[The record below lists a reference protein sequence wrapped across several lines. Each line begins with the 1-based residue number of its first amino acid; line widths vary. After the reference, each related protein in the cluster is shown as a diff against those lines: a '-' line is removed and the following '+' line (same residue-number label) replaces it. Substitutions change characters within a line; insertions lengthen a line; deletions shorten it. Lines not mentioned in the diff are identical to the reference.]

1 MPQPHRDWSNG
12 PGWSTRPEALHEIFA
27 RVAAAFPDSLALVS
41 NRGNQSYQE
50 LNRHA
55 GDWAREL
62 ARAGVGPGC
71 IVPIALDRGVD
82 LVTALLAVLKCGAA
96 YSLLD
101 TGWPAARLRAVT
113 GQLSS
118 PVVIT
123 RRDAA
128 PFPAKA
134 RWSPPGHRPAAALAS
149 PPPTVPSTQACCV
162 FFTSGTTGRPKGA
175 VSPHKATARLFQCG
189 GFAAFGPGTVMPLAA
204 AVAWDAF
211 SLELWAPLLHGG
223 TSVLID
229 EPFLSAAALRAA
241 IAGHGVNT
249 VWVTS
254 SLFNLIVDED
264 LEAMRGLS
272 QVMTGG
278 ERLSVPHV
286 RRFLAH
292 HPEITLI
299 NGYGPVESTVFAT
312 TRRITAED
320 CERRGGIP
328 LGSPVPGTS
337 VYVLDGR
344 RQCAIGETG
353 DIYIAGDGL
362 ALGYL
367 GDPRLTAE
375 KFTEAMIDGRRLRVY
390 RTGDLGA
397 WHAEGFLEY
406 HGRADRQLKIRGHR
420 VEPAEIERQVER
432 LLPEV
437 SACTVV
443 AVRDDQATARA
454 LVAFCVPVRA
464 GDQLAGAR
472 EVLDRHLVTYQRP
485 AQVVSVEKFPVTAQG
500 KLDEGALLDRL
511 RTGSASPAQRDPGA
525 KPSGQDRPVRLVV
538 EIFRQVLGVTAV
550 PAQASF
556 FDLGGDSLAAARA
569 CARLSAKL
577 GRPVPLAWI
586 YESPTA
592 AALGASLRERAAPA
606 GSALT
611 AGPDI
616 VPLSPMQLVFLT
628 RHLTTPTERTGYCLM
643 FWRIDGALD
652 TAALE
657 RAIAVL
663 HARHEPLRAAYR
675 ADPRPGAVVTG
686 IAAPALEILPPRAT
700 TSAAVDAL
708 RMLFQEG
715 LEPAEA
721 DLWRTAIVPIE
732 EGGGWVFGLVVHHI
746 AFDGW
751 SEPVLARDLSDAY
764 AGHLPP
770 GKPPPGLAQ
779 LAARTASVHPPAEF
793 VNRVEAVRQEIHGVP
808 ELRWPAV
815 AASRAPGTA
824 APGQLRAAVTRSVL
838 AGIEA
843 RAARLRVSS
852 FAVLLAA
859 WAATIASVC
868 GQDDFAVG
876 VPVAQRTDPVLAQ
889 TIGCYINTIALRL
902 RGPAIQGGEQGIG
915 AVAAALR
922 RALAASDIPF
932 EAVARRERSPGGRT
946 PVFQT
951 LFALQDNAAPRLE
964 LPGAT
969 ATFLRQPYLDLPLEL
984 HAELWPDERGGLDVV
999 ISYQPRAVSGAV
1011 VAELMRR
1018 YRDALA
1024 HSAREGRG
1032 VWMGQD
1038 SDHGERQVKGMDFL
1052 GQSQ

>member
-1 MPQPHRDWSNG
+1 MPRPHRDWSNG
-12 PGWSTRPEALHEIFA
+12 PEWSTRPEALHEIFA
-27 RVAAAFPDSLALVS
+27 RVAAAFPDNLALVS
-41 NRGNQSYQE
+41 NRENHSYQE
-50 LNRHA
+50 LNRRA
-55 GDWAREL
+55 DDWAHEL
-62 ARAGVGPGC
+62 ALAGVGPGR
-71 IVPIALDRGVD
+71 IVPIVLDRGVD

-101 TGWPAARLRAVT
+101 TGWPVARLREVT

-118 PVVIT
+118 PVVIA

-134 RWSPPGHRPAAALAS
+134 RWSPPGPRPATALTS
-149 PPPTVPSTQACCV
+149 PAPAVSSTQACCV

-175 VSPHKATARLFQCG
+175 VSPHKATARLFQSG
-189 GFAAFGPGTVMPLAA
+189 GFAAFAPDTVMPLAA

-241 IAGHGVNT
+241 IAEHGVNT

-278 ERLSVPHV
+278 ERLSVPYV

-312 TRRITAED
+312 TRQITVED

-328 LGSPVPGTS
+328 LGRPVPGTS
-337 VYVLDGR
+337 VYVLDGA
-344 RQCAIGETG
+344 RQCAVGETG
-353 DIYIAGDGL
+353 EICIEGDGL

-367 GDPRLTAE
+367 GDPELTAE
-375 KFTEAMIDGRRLRVY
+375 KFTKAMIDGRRLRVY

-406 HGRADRQLKIRGHR
+406 RGRADRQLKIRGHR
-420 VEPAEIERQVER
+420 VEPAEVERQVER

-443 AVRDDQATARA
+443 AVRDDRGAVRA

-464 GDQLAGAR
+464 GDQLAGAQ
-472 EVLDRHLVTYQRP
+472 EVLDRHLVAYQCP
-485 AQVVSVEKFPVTAQG
+485 SKVVSIEKFPVTAQG
-500 KLDEGALLDRL
+500 KLDEGVLLDRL
-511 RTGSASPAQRDPGA
+511 CTGPESRAQPDPDAG
-525 KPSGQDRPVRLVV
+525 PSGQDRYVRLVA
-538 EIFRQVLGVTAV
+538 EIFRQVLGVTTA

-569 CARLSAKL
+569 CTRLSAKL

-586 YESPTA
+586 YESPAA
-592 AALGASLRERAAPA
+592 AALGASLRERAEPA

-611 AGPDI
+611 ENSDV

-628 RHLTTPTERTGYCLM
+628 RHLTTPSERTGYCLM
-643 FWRIDGALD
+643 FWRIDGALN
-652 TAALE
+652 TVALE
-657 RAIAVL
+657 RAIAAL

-686 IAAPALEILPPRAT
+686 IAAPALEILPARAT
-700 TSAAVDAL
+700 TPAAVDAL

-721 DLWRTAIVPIE
+721 DVWRTAIVPVE

-764 AGHLPP
+764 AGRLPP
-770 GKPPPGLAQ
+770 GEPLPSLAQ
-779 LAARTASVHPPAEF
+779 IAARTASVRTPSEF
-793 VNRVEAVRQEIHGVP
+793 LNRVEAVRQEIHGVP
-808 ELRWPAV
+808 ELRWPAATV
-815 AASRAPGTA
+815 PRAPGTS
-824 APGQLRAAVTRSVL
+824 APGQLKAGVTRSVL

-843 RAARLRVSS
+843 QAARLRVSR
-852 FAVLLAA
+852 FAVLLAG
-859 WAATIASVC
+859 WAATIAGVC

-876 VPVAQRTDPVLAQ
+876 VPVAQRADPVLEQ
-889 TIGCYINTIALRL
+889 TIGCYINTLALRL
-902 RGPAIQGGEQGIG
+902 RGQAAQGGEQGIV

-932 EAVARRERSPGGRT
+932 EAVARGEGSPGGRT

-969 ATFLRQPYLDLPLEL
+969 STFLRQPYLDLPLEL
-984 HAELWPDERGGLDVV
+984 HAELWPDERGGLEVV
-999 ISYQPRAVSGAV
+999 LSYQPRAVSGAV
-1011 VAELMRR
+1011 AGELMRR
-1018 YRDALA
+1018 YRDTLA
-1024 HSAREGRG
+1024 HGAREGR
-1032 VWMGQD
+1032 
-1038 SDHGERQVKGMDFL
+1038 SE
-1052 GQSQ
+1052 